1 MTYFFSSQL
10 LKFAL
15 VGITGMGLDFG
26 TTWLLKEKIKINKF
40 VANACGFSIAVVN
53 NFILNKYWT
62 FDNQNPIATEQF
74 VKFLVI
80 SIVGLGINSLL
91 LFILLKK
98 IKGNFYLVKLAV
110 IGLVFFWN
118 FSANYLYTFK

>member
-1 MTYFFSSQL
+1 MTYYFSSQL

-26 TTWLLKEKIKINKF
+26 TTWLLKEKVKINKF
-40 VANACGFSIAVVN
+40 IANATGFSIAVVN
-53 NFILNKYWT
+53 NFMLNKYWT

-98 IKGNFYLVKLAV
+98 IKGNFYLVKLGV

>member
-10 LKFAL
+10 IKFAL

-40 VANACGFSIAVVN
+40 VANSCGFSIAVVN

>member
-10 LKFAL
+10 IKFAL

-26 TTWLLKEKIKINKF
+26 TTWVLKERVKINKF
-40 VANACGFSIAVVN
+40 LANAAGFSIAVVN
-53 NFILNKYWT
+53 NFLLNKYWT
-62 FDNQNPIATEQF
+62 FDNQNPIVTEQF

-118 FSANYLYTFK
+118 FSANYLFTFK

>member
-1 MTYFFSSQL
+1 MNVYISSQL
-10 LKFAL
+10 IKFAL

-26 TTWLLKEKIKINKF
+26 TTWLLKEKVKINKF
-40 VANACGFSIAVVN
+40 VANAAGFSIAVVN

-74 VKFLVI
+74 IKFLVI
-80 SIVGLGINSLL
+80 SIVGLCINSLL

>member
-1 MTYFFSSQL
+1 MSDYISSQL
-10 LKFAL
+10 IKFAL

-26 TTWLLKEKIKINKF
+26 TTWLLKEKVKINKF
-40 VANACGFSIAVVN
+40 MANAAGFSIAVVN

-62 FDNQNPIATEQF
+62 FDNQNPVATEQF

-98 IKGNFYLVKLAV
+98 IKGNFYLVKLVV

>member
-1 MTYFFSSQL
+1 MNVYISSQL
-10 LKFAL
+10 IKFAL

-26 TTWLLKEKIKINKF
+26 TTWLLKEKVKINKF
-40 VANACGFSIAVVN
+40 IANASGFSIAVVN

-74 VKFLVI
+74 IKFLVI

-98 IKGNFYLVKLAV
+98 IKGNFYLVKLVV

>member
-1 MTYFFSSQL
+1 MTYYFSSQL

-26 TTWLLKEKIKINKF
+26 TTWLLKEKVKINKF
-40 VANACGFSIAVVN
+40 IANATGFSIAVVN
-53 NFILNKYWT
+53 NFMLNKYWT

-80 SIVGLGINSLL
+80 SIIGLGINSLL

>member
-10 LKFAL
+10 IKFAL

-26 TTWLLKEKIKINKF
+26 TTWLLKERVKINKF
-40 VANACGFSIAVVN
+40 MANAAGFCIAVVN
-53 NFILNKYWT
+53 NFMLNKYWT

>member
-10 LKFAL
+10 IKFAL

-26 TTWLLKEKIKINKF
+26 TTWLLKEKVKINKF
-40 VANACGFSIAVVN
+40 IANASGFSIAVVN

-74 VKFLVI
+74 IKFLVI

-98 IKGNFYLVKLAV
+98 IKGNFYLVKLVV

>member
-1 MTYFFSSQL
+1 MTYYFSSQL
-10 LKFAL
+10 IKFAL

-26 TTWLLKEKIKINKF
+26 TTWLLKEKVKINKF

-98 IKGNFYLVKLAV
+98 IKGNFYLVKMAV

>member
-1 MTYFFSSQL
+1 MSDYISSQL
-10 LKFAL
+10 IKFAL

-26 TTWLLKEKIKINKF
+26 TTWLLKEKVKINKF
-40 VANACGFSIAVVN
+40 IANASGFSIAVVN

-80 SIVGLGINSLL
+80 SIIGLGINSLL

>member
-26 TTWLLKEKIKINKF
+26 TTWLLKEKVKINKF
-40 VANACGFSIAVVN
+40 IANATGFSIAVVN
-53 NFILNKYWT
+53 NFMLNKYWT

-80 SIVGLGINSLL
+80 SIIGLGINSLL

>member
-40 VANACGFSIAVVN
+40 LANAAGFSIAVIN
-53 NFILNKYWT
+53 NFLLNKYWT

-98 IKGNFYLVKLAV
+98 IKGNFYLVKLVV

>member
-1 MTYFFSSQL
+1 MNYLFSSQL

-26 TTWLLKEKIKINKF
+26 TTFLLKEKAKINKF
-40 VANACGFSIAVVN
+40 IANAAGFSIAVVN
-53 NFILNKYWT
+53 NFLLNKYWT
-62 FDNQNPIATEQF
+62 FDSVNPIVTEQF
-74 VKFLVI
+74 VKFVII
-80 SIVGLGINSLL
+80 SIIGLGLNSLL

>member
-1 MTYFFSSQL
+1 MNEYISSQL
-10 LKFAL
+10 IKFAL

-26 TTWLLKEKIKINKF
+26 TTWLLKEKAKINKF

-74 VKFLVI
+74 IKFLVI

-98 IKGNFYLVKLAV
+98 IKGNFYLVKLVV

>member
-1 MTYFFSSQL
+1 MNDYISSQL
-10 LKFAL
+10 IKFAL

-26 TTWLLKEKIKINKF
+26 TTWLLKEKVKINKF
-40 VANACGFSIAVVN
+40 MANAAGFSIAVVN
-53 NFILNKYWT
+53 NFMLNKYWT
-62 FDNQNPIATEQF
+62 FDNQNAIATEQF

-80 SIVGLGINSLL
+80 SIIGLCINSLL